1 MLMQYAAIFDG
12 SENDIFKI
20 KKNIFLFLLKTKKPT
35 WHIEEVL

>member
-12 SENDIFKI
+12 SENDIFRI
-20 KKNIFLFLLKTKKPT
+20 KDMFLFLLKTKKPT